1 MTVFMLVGVYVS
13 MWYGV
18 QWFVLRGVRAQH
30 NKHLLLPYTYTYTC
44 TNYRADYHLYT
55 CN

>member
-18 QWFVLRGVRAQH
+18 QWFVRARDMNRPTQTNH
-30 NKHLLLPYTYTYTC
+30 YTEQMK
-44 TNYRADYHLYT
+44 
-55 CN
+55 